1 MKDSNEI
8 PDYNLIHVKLAAEY
22 VAISKAKV
30 LVVGCNTGKDCMSFI
45 KLGAPKVFG
54 LDVVPNVGSDFQ
66 HSDIEYYQNSV
77 EDMPFEDN
85 TFDLV
90 FCFATMEHVPDI
102 SSGFE
107 EMARVTRQGGYVYS
121 IAAPLWNSP
130 YGHHKP
136 DLFDGYP
143 WMHLLYSRQEII
155 DFYLEKKLGPLT
167 KEDLKIHV
175 DYMLNPQFF
184 NKHPSSAYY
193 DACKKLNPFIV
204 YRNGFDYLPEDS
216 IKPNVESKLK
226 VKGYSKKELLVVNHY
241 FIAKKKSDNLFARF
255 ADRLMPLVVKIKS
268 IKKLRS

>member
-8 PDYNLIHVKLAAEY
+8 PDYNLIHVKLAAKY
-22 VAISKAKV
+22 VAISNAKV

-45 KLGAPKVFG
+45 KLGAPKVYG

-77 EDMPFEDN
+77 EDMPFADN

-90 FCFATMEHVPDI
+90 FCFATMEHVPNI
-102 SSGFE
+102 KSGFE
-107 EMARVTRQGGYVYS
+107 EMARVTSKGGHVYS

-143 WMHLLYSRQEII
+143 WVHLLYSKQEII

-167 KEDLKIHV
+167 AEELKIHV
-175 DYMLNPQFF
+175 DYMLNPHFF
-184 NKHPSSAYY
+184 NKHPSSTYY
-193 DACKKLNPFIV
+193 EVCEKLTPFIV

-216 IKPNVESKLK
+216 IKPNVETKLK
-226 VKGYSKKELLVVNHY
+226 AAGYSKKELLAVNHY
-241 FIAKKKSDNLFARF
+241 FIAKKKNDSVFAKL
-255 ADRLMPLVVKIKS
+255 AGLLMLLGLKIKP
-268 IKKLRS
+268 KK

>member
-90 FCFATMEHVPDI
+90 FALQQWSTSQI
-102 SSGFE
+102 SVVVLRKWLGLQG
-107 EMARVTRQGGYVYS
+107 RVVMS
-121 IAAPLWNSP
+121 I
-130 YGHHKP
+130 
-136 DLFDGYP
+136 
-143 WMHLLYSRQEII
+143 Q
-155 DFYLEKKLGPLT
+155 
-167 KEDLKIHV
+167 
-175 DYMLNPQFF
+175 
-184 NKHPSSAYY
+184 
-193 DACKKLNPFIV
+193 
-204 YRNGFDYLPEDS
+204 
-216 IKPNVESKLK
+216 
-226 VKGYSKKELLVVNHY
+226 
-241 FIAKKKSDNLFARF
+241 
-255 ADRLMPLVVKIKS
+255 
-268 IKKLRS
+268 